1 MEPTFP
7 DEARIIEQA
16 RRGDTGAFERLVE
29 QYQISVF
36 NVARRLLGDDGEA
49 EDAAQ
54 ETFMRAYRQ
63 LRTYDPHRRFE
74 PWLLSITSH
83 YCIDRLRRRRFAG
96 PSLDD
101 DERWDEQ
108 WAAALPEVDE
118 RLLADERAADARRL
132 LDALSPGHR
141 AVVVLKYWRDLSV
154 EEIAHMTGDS
164 VSNVKVKLHRA
175 RQAMAKSWHTH
186 EQLTAVKEQYHAR

>member
-1 MEPTFP
+1 MDPTIP
-7 DEARIIEQA
+7 DEAGDIEQA
-16 RRGDTGAFERLVE
+16 CRGDTAAFARLVE
-29 QYQISVF
+29 RHQASVRH
-36 NVARRLLGDDGEA
+36 VARRLLGDDAEA

-54 ETFMRAYRQ
+54 ETFLRAYRQ
-63 LRTYDPHRRFE
+63 LGSYDPHRRFE

-83 YCIDRLRRRRFAG
+83 YCIDRLRRRKHSG

-108 WAAALPEVDE
+108 WASDAPAPDE
-118 RLLADERAADARRL
+118 RLLAEERAADAQRL
-132 LDALSPGHR
+132 LAGLSAGHR

-154 EEIAHMTGDS
+154 DEIARATGDS

-175 RQAMAKSWHTH
+175 RQAMAKAW
-186 EQLTAVKEQYHAR
+186 HAREQAPTGKEPQHAR